1 MTNKEIKNLVVET
14 VKNTINDIFAEWIA
28 NDIDSA
34 ILTSAGWV
42 IFEKRK
48 LNKDFCFGY
57 GTSEDSYDKAIEMS
71 TIAKNDPKYFI
82 SDNLKWYDN
91 ILEKLES
98 GDNYYVSAY
107 DNYPNAPFIHI
118 VNASM
123 MYSIIEKNSKIKH
136 GQLSDKDTKELIEF
150 VKKLRAKQEKRCNT
164 YLKKYGMR
172 KIKTWTY
179 DIWD

>member
-14 VKNTINDIFAEWIA
+14 LKNTINDVFAEWIA

-34 ILTSAGWV
+34 ILISAGWV
-42 IFEKRK
+42 IFEKRT
-48 LNKDFCFGY
+48 LNKNFCFGY

-71 TIAKNDPKYFI
+71 TIAKNNTEYFI
-82 SDNLKWYDN
+82 NENLKWYDEL
-91 ILEKLES
+91 LEKLES

-107 DNYPNAPFIHI
+107 DNYPNAPFIDI
-118 VNASM
+118 VNVSM
-123 MYSIIEKNSKIKH
+123 MDSIIEKNSKIKH
-136 GQLSDKDTKELIEF
+136 GQLSDEDTKELIEF

-164 YLKKYGMR
+164 YIKKYGMR